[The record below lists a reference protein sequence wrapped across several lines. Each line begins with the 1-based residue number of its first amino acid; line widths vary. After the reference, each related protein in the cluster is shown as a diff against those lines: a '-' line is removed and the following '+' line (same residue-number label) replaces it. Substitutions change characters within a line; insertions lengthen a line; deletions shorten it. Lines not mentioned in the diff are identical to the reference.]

1 LTSLVAGPSPI
12 DGDLPRLTA
21 TRRAALRS
29 LLRDG
34 TAVLGLVI
42 VALLASGAVLAPLI
56 APHDPDQVDVLRK
69 FSSPSAE
76 FPLGTDNL
84 GRDVLSRLLFGGRIS
99 IGACLVAGLLVG
111 VIGTA
116 VGLVAGYR
124 GGVVDGIVGRSI
136 DLLLAFPPFLLAMAV
151 LGLVGPGLRNL
162 TLVLV
167 AVEWA
172 LYARI
177 VRSAVLVERQK
188 EYVDAARASGASS
201 LRVMARHVL
210 PNIVAPIVVL
220 VTLDMGI
227 ILLEISG
234 LSFLGLGVS
243 PPTAE
248 WGAMLSEGRTYLSQ
262 APQMMLFPGLAIF
275 LLVLG
280 FNLVG
285 DGLRDALDPH
295 TRRLLRGR
303 RRRHLPD
310 RRPSPAPG
318 RGVRP
323 EGRRRPPAEP
333 VSPKPTAARLT
344 PATTPLP
351 TERIGD
357 GVAIL
362 SVRGLTVSFGTQDGV
377 VRAVDGLSYDVY
389 PNEVLGIVG
398 ESGSGKSVSSLAVMA
413 LLPDSAVVEGEVI
426 FRGQDLL
433 RLPEKER
440 RTLRG
445 SRLAIVSQD
454 ALGALNPV
462 FTIGNQVAEAVTAH
476 QPRMGKAARRSRA
489 IDLLDLVGIPNPS
502 ARIDQYPHEF
512 SGGMRQRAMIAM
524 AIANEPDV
532 LIADEPTTALDVTI
546 QAQVLEVLARIKERT
561 SSAIVLITHDLG
573 IVAGMADRVLVM
585 YAGRPAETGAV
596 DEIFCRPRHPYT
608 MGLLAS
614 LPRLDGGTE
623 SRRLYRIKGQP
634 PSLILVPSGCPF
646 HPRCDHAE
654 LPGPCAVDRPTLELV
669 APTGTG
675 VGGEHRSACH
685 LHSRLTGLSPGAV
698 EPEGPAGNAGGR
710 ANSGHMILEV
720 RGLVKD
726 FPVRTSILKRVRS
739 HIHAVSGVSFDLA
752 DGETLALVGES
763 GCGKSTTGRM
773 VLRLLDPT
781 AGTVRFDGE
790 ELVGAPAA
798 RIRSL
803 RRRMQIVF
811 QDPYASLNPRMTV
824 RGILSEPMRVHGT
837 WRKAGP
843 AKVDEVMDLVGLN
856 PEHLNRYP
864 HEFSGGQRQRIGIAR
879 ALVLEPALLVLD
891 EPVSALDVSIQAGIL
906 NLLEDVQDR
915 LGLAYLFIAH
925 DLSVVRHIADRV
937 AIMYLGRIVEIGT
950 RADVYNRPAH
960 PYTQALL
967 SAVPVPDPAR
977 ERRRRRI
984 VLEGDVPS
992 PATPPSGCRFRTRC
1006 WKAQDVCATDEPGLI
1021 DRGQGHPVACHFA
1034 EVTPVI

>member
-1 LTSLVAGPSPI
+1 MTSLAATPLPI
-12 DGDLPRLTA
+12 DPDLPRLMA
-21 TRRAALRS
+21 TRRATLRG

-42 VALLASGAVLAPLI
+42 VSLLSIGAVLAPAI
-56 APHDPDQVDVLRK
+56 APHDPNEVDVLRK

-99 IGACLVAGLLVG
+99 IGTCLVAGVLVG
-111 VIGTA
+111 IIGTA
-116 VGLVAGYR
+116 IGLVAGYR
-124 GGVVDGIVGRSI
+124 GGLVDGIVGRII

-151 LGLVGPGLRNL
+151 LGLLGPGLRNL

-188 EYVDAARASGASS
+188 EYVDAAQASGASS
-201 LRVMARHVL
+201 LRIMARHVL

-303 RRRHLPD
+303 HRRLLPD
-310 RRPSPAPG
+310 HRRSPDRARPGVGTGRGRRPAAGPIAPAAAVT
-318 RGVRP
+318 R
-323 EGRRRPPAEP
+323 
-333 VSPKPTAARLT
+333 PTA
-344 PATTPLP
+344 
-351 TERIGD
+351 ERSGNV
-357 GVAIL
+357 GPIL
-362 SVRGLTVSFGTQDGV
+362 SVRDLTVSFDTQDGV

-426 FRGQDLL
+426 FRGQDLMH
-433 RLPEKER
+433 LPEKER
-440 RTLRG
+440 RKLRG

-454 ALGALNPV
+454 ALAALNPV

-476 QPRMGKAARRSRA
+476 QPRMSKAARRSRA
-489 IDLLDLVGIPNPS
+489 IELLDLVGIPNPS
-502 ARIDQYPHEF
+502 ARVDQYPHEF

-532 LIADEPTTALDVTI
+532 LIADEPTTSLDVTI
-546 QAQVLEVLARIKERT
+546 QAQVLEVLERIKERT
-561 SSAIVLITHDLG
+561 RSAIVLITHDLG
-573 IVAGMADRVLVM
+573 VVAGVADRVMVM

-596 DEIFCRPRHPYT
+596 DEIFYRPRHPYT
-608 MGLLAS
+608 LGLLAS

-623 SRRLYRIKGQP
+623 SRRLHRIKGQP
-634 PSLILVPSGCPF
+634 PSLILVPPGCPF

-654 LPGPCAVDRPTLELV
+654 LPGPCAVARPALELV
-669 APTGTG
+669 APNVIA

-685 LHSRLTGLSPGAV
+685 LHDRLADLSPGTV
-698 EPEGPAGNAGGR
+698 EAERGADNGSARASGGR
-710 ANSGHMILEV
+710 TILEV
-720 RGLVKD
+720 RGLVQD
-726 FPVRTSILKRVRS
+726 FPVRSTILKRVRS
-739 HIHAVSGVSFDLA
+739 HIHAVSGISFDLV

-773 VLRLLDPT
+773 VLRLLEPT
-781 AGTVRFDGE
+781 AGTVSFDGE

-824 RGILSEPMRVHGT
+824 RGILSEPMRVHRT
-837 WRKAGP
+837 WRKGGP

-906 NLLEDVQDR
+906 NLLDDVQDR

-937 AIMYLGRIVEIGT
+937 AIMYLGKIVEIGT
-950 RADVYNRPAH
+950 RADVYDSPAH

-967 SAVPVPDPAR
+967 SAVPVPDPAM

-992 PATPPSGCRFRTRC
+992 PAAPPSGCRFRTRC
-1006 WKAQDVCATDEPGLI
+1006 WKAQDICATEEPGLV

-1034 EVTPVI
+1034 EASQVI

>member
-1 LTSLVAGPSPI
+1 MTSLVPTPSPI
-12 DGDLPRLTA
+12 DPDLPRLTA
-21 TRRAALRS
+21 TRRAALRG

-42 VALLASGAVLAPLI
+42 VSLLSIGAVLAPAI
-56 APHDPDQVDVLRK
+56 APHDPNEVDVLRK

-76 FPLGTDNL
+76 FPLGTDHL

-99 IGACLVAGLLVG
+99 IGTCLVAGVLVG
-111 VIGTA
+111 VVGTA
-116 VGLVAGYR
+116 IGLLAGYR
-124 GGVVDGIVGRSI
+124 GGLVDGIVGRVI

-151 LGLVGPGLRNL
+151 LGLLGPGLRNL

-188 EYVDAARASGASS
+188 EYVDAAQASGASS
-201 LRVMARHVL
+201 LRIMARHVL

-303 RRRHLPD
+303 HRRLLPD
-310 RRPSPAPG
+310 RRKSPDRSRLVAG
-318 RGVRP
+318 TKR
-323 EGRRRPPAEP
+323 GRRPATAP
-333 VSPKPTAARLT
+333 AAAVTPPTAGRS
-344 PATTPLP
+344 
-351 TERIGD
+351 GD
-357 GVAIL
+357 GGPIL
-362 SVRGLTVSFGTQDGV
+362 SVRDLTVSFDTQDGV

-426 FRGQDLL
+426 FRGQDLMH
-433 RLPEKER
+433 LPERER
-440 RTLRG
+440 RKLRG
-445 SRLAIVSQD
+445 NRLAIVSQD
-454 ALGALNPV
+454 ALAALNPV

-476 QPRMGKAARRSRA
+476 QPGMSKAARRSRA
-489 IDLLDLVGIPNPS
+489 IELLDLVGIPNPS
-502 ARIDQYPHEF
+502 ARVDQYPHEF
-512 SGGMRQRAMIAM
+512 SGGMRQRVMIAM

-532 LIADEPTTALDVTI
+532 LIADEPTTALDVTV
-546 QAQVLEVLARIKERT
+546 QAQVLEVLERIKERT
-561 SSAIVLITHDLG
+561 RSAIVLITHDLG
-573 IVAGMADRVLVM
+573 VVAGVADRVMVM

-596 DEIFCRPRHPYT
+596 DEIFYRPRHPYT
-608 MGLLAS
+608 LGLLAS
-614 LPRLDGGTE
+614 LPRLDGATE
-623 SRRLYRIKGQP
+623 SRRLHRIKGQP
-634 PSLILVPSGCPF
+634 PSLILVPPGCPF

-654 LPGPCAVDRPTLELV
+654 LPGPCAVARPALELV
-669 APTGTG
+669 APAAQA

-685 LHSRLTGLSPGAV
+685 LHGRLAGLSPGAV
-698 EPEGPAGNAGGR
+698 ESERSAGNGFGPASGGR
-710 ANSGHMILEV
+710 TILEV
-720 RGLVKD
+720 RGLVQD
-726 FPVRTSILKRVRS
+726 FPVRSSILKRVRS
-739 HIHAVSGVSFDLA
+739 HIHAVSGVTFDLA

-773 VLRLLDPT
+773 VLRLLEPT
-781 AGTVRFDGE
+781 AGTVSFEGE

-824 RGILSEPMRVHGT
+824 RGILSEPMRVHRT
-837 WRKAGP
+837 WRKGGP
-843 AKVDEVMDLVGLN
+843 AKIDEVMDLVGLN

-937 AIMYLGRIVEIGT
+937 AIMYLGKIVEIGT
-950 RADVYNRPAH
+950 RADVYDRPAH

-992 PATPPSGCRFRTRC
+992 PAAPPSGCRFRTRC
-1006 WKAQDVCATDEPGLI
+1006 WKAQDVCATEEPGLV

-1034 EVTPVI
+1034 EASPVI

>member
-1 LTSLVAGPSPI
+1 M
-12 DGDLPRLTA
+12 A
-21 TRRAALRS
+21 TRRAAVRS

-34 TAVLGLVI
+34 TAVLGMAI
-42 VALLASGAVLAPLI
+42 VGLLTVGALLAPVI
-56 APHDPDQVDVLRK
+56 APHDPDEVDVLRK
-69 FSSPSAE
+69 FSSPSAK

-99 IGACLVAGLLVG
+99 IGTCLVAGVLVG
-111 VIGTA
+111 IIGTA

-124 GGVVDGIVGRSI
+124 GGVVDGVVGRAI
-136 DLLLAFPPFLLAMAV
+136 DLLLAFPPFLLAMAM
-151 LGLVGPGLRNL
+151 LGLLGPGLRNL

-177 VRSAVLVERQK
+177 VRSAVLVERQQ
-188 EYVDAARASGASS
+188 EYVDAAKASGASS

-227 ILLEISG
+227 ILLEVSG

-295 TRRLLRGR
+295 TRRTLRGGR
-303 RRRHLPD
+303 RRRLLAS
-310 RRPSPAPG
+310 RPSAPQARSG
-318 RGVRP
+318 AATGP
-323 EGRRRPPAEP
+323 GPRPPAAP
-333 VSPKPTAARLT
+333 VIAGPAAPRPEAGHSVT
-344 PATTPLP
+344 GAP
-351 TERIGD
+351 
-357 GVAIL
+357 IL
-362 SVRGLTVSFGTQDGV
+362 SVRDLRVSFDTQDGV
-377 VRAVDGLSYDVY
+377 VRAVDGLSFDVH
-389 PNEVLGIVG
+389 PDEVLGIVG
-398 ESGSGKSVSSLAVMA
+398 ESGSGKSVTALAVMA
-413 LLPDSAVVEGEVI
+413 LLPDSALVDGAVV
-426 FRGQDLL
+426 FRGRDLT

-440 RTLRG
+440 RQLRG

-454 ALGALNPV
+454 ALAALNPV

-476 QPRMGKAARRSRA
+476 HSGLTNSARRNRA
-489 IDLLDLVGIPNPS
+489 VELLDLVGIPNPS
-502 ARIDQYPHEF
+502 ARVDQYPHEF
-512 SGGMRQRAMIAM
+512 SGGMRQRVMIAM

-532 LIADEPTTALDVTI
+532 LIADEPTTALDVTV
-546 QAQVLEVLARIKERT
+546 QAQVLEVLERIKQRT

-573 IVAGMADRVLVM
+573 VVAGMADRILVM

-596 DEIFCRPRHPYT
+596 DDIFSRPRHPYT

-614 LPRLDGGTE
+614 LPRLDGATE
-623 SRRLYRIKGQP
+623 ARRLHRIVGQP
-634 PSLILVPSGCPF
+634 PSLIHVPAGCPF
-646 HPRCDHAE
+646 HPRCNHAE
-654 LPGPCAVDRPTLELV
+654 LPDPCAVERPVLEPV
-669 APTGTG
+669 SPAGDGP
-675 VGGEHRSACH
+675 GGEHLTACH
-685 LHSRLTGLSPGAV
+685 LHRRLIGRAPGAGEGV
-698 EPEGPAGNAGGR
+698 RIAADRECRPEAGR
-710 ANSGHMILEV
+710 PILEV
-720 RGLVKD
+720 EGLVQD
-726 FPVRTSILKRVRS
+726 FPVRTSVLRRVRS
-739 HIHAVSGVSFDLA
+739 HIHAVSGVSFDLCR
-752 DGETLALVGES
+752 GETLALVGES
-763 GCGKSTTGRM
+763 GCGKTTTGRL
-773 VLRLLDPT
+773 VLRLLAPT

-790 ELVGAPAA
+790 EIVGAPAG

-803 RRRMQIVF
+803 RRRMQIVY
-811 QDPYASLNPRMTV
+811 QDPYGSLNPRMTV
-824 RGILSEPMRVHGT
+824 RAILAEPLRVHGA
-837 WRKAGP
+837 WRNGGA
-843 AKVDEVMDLVGLN
+843 ARVDEVMGLVGLS

-879 ALVLEPALLVLD
+879 ALVLEPDLLVLD

-906 NLLEDVQDR
+906 NLLDDIQDR

-937 AIMYLGRIVEIGT
+937 AIMYLGKVVETGT
-950 RADVYNRPAH
+950 RAEVYDRPAH

-967 SAVPVPDPAR
+967 SAVPVPDPAV

-992 PATPPSGCRFRTRC
+992 PAAPPSGCRFRTRC
-1006 WKAQDVCATDEPGLI
+1006 WKAQDVCATDEPPLV
-1021 DRGQGHPVACHFA
+1021 DHGQGHPVACHFA
-1034 EVTPVI
+1034 EAAPVI